1 MATMQEAVAPF
12 SAQKSTSDE
21 PKMQYVR
28 LGRSGLKISK
38 VVLGAMSF
46 GKPERNT
53 NGGWV
58 QPPSEAL
65 PILKH
70 AYDRGIN
77 TWDTANYYGLGSSE
91 EIIAQAI
98 KEYGMKREKL
108 VLMTKLFFG
117 VSEETL
123 VDGKVDLTM
132 AMVNDGPMV
141 NRVGL
146 SRKNIME
153 AVDASVKRYITTSL
167 TPDRY
172 QLTQQ
177 QLGHLHRRAANPPSR
192 PRHAPRRNHARPQR
206 RDRVRQSA
214 LHRRE
219 LRASPHLP
227 PIDFPD

>member
-1 MATMQEAVAPF
+1 MTTLAETVGVR
-12 SAQKSTSDE
+12 SAHKPASDV

-53 NGGWV
+53 NGAWV
-58 QPPSEAL
+58 QPPEEAL

-108 VLMTKLFFG
+108 VIMTKLFFG
-117 VSEETL
+117 VSEEIL
-123 VDGKVDLTM
+123 VDGKPDLNM
-132 AMVNDGPMV
+132 AMVNDGDMV

-146 SRKNIME
+146 SRKNIMD
-153 AVDASVKRYITTSL
+153 AVDASVKR
-167 TPDRY
+167 
-172 QLTQQ
+172 
-177 QLGHLHRRAANPPSR
+177 
-192 PRHAPRRNHARPQR
+192 
-206 RDRVRQSA
+206 
-214 LHRRE
+214 
-219 LRASPHLP
+219 
-227 PIDFPD
+227 